1 MIGITTIPF
10 IGLSNVDK
18 VKRAS
23 KLGVDFL
30 EWVCEYP
37 HCYPDKI
44 SESAR
49 LRMKSYS
56 KEYDIE
62 YTVHATY
69 VEINTAYLNPG
80 LQDESTRQIRECIK
94 FAEEIGASRI
104 VTHPG
109 SVSMVPRNIP
119 KNAIERLGGGEF
131 RKIFLK
137 SSKERIAELREYAED
152 LGVLLCVENMHFHF
166 DFCNS
171 PEELLFFID
180 DGFIAFDIGHA
191 NISWDPVNFAR
202 RIRGRIKYVHIHD
215 NCGEEDEHLPIG
227 DGNIDFEEIIRIIG
241 ENYYSYEPKEL
252 KMTSIKETLTTLR
265 SLLHE

>member
-10 IGLSNVDK
+10 IGLSNVEK

-49 LRMKSYS
+49 LRMKEYS
-56 KEYDIE
+56 KEYDIR
-62 YTVHATY
+62 YTIHATY
-69 VEINTAYLNPG
+69 VELNTAYLNPG
-80 LQDESTRQIRECIK
+80 LQDESVRQIRECIR
-94 FAEEIGASRI
+94 FAGEIGASRVI
-104 VTHPG
+104 THPG
-109 SVSMVPRNIP
+109 AVSMVPRNIP
-119 KNAIERLGGGEF
+119 KTAIEKLGGNEF

-137 SSKERIAELREYAED
+137 SSKSKIAELREYAED
-152 LGVLLCVENMHFHF
+152 VGVILCVENLHFDF

-180 DGFIAFDIGHA
+180 DGFAAFDIGHA
-191 NISWDPVNFAR
+191 NITGDPAIFAKK
-202 RIRGRIKYVHIHD
+202 IEGNIKYVHIHD
-215 NCGEEDEHLPIG
+215 NNGKEDEHLPLG
-227 DGNIDFEEIIRIIG
+227 DGNIDFEGVLRVIG

-252 KMTSIKETLTTLR
+252 EMPSIKETLAILR
-265 SLLHE
+265 GLLE